1 MAQMPDLTGPGVRLS
16 DPLTLPC
23 GLTLPNRIVKAAM
36 TEALADGDN
45 NPTQRL
51 DRLYEQFAAG
61 GPGMLLTGN
70 VMVDR
75 RHLERAR
82 NVVVDGATDRTA
94 LRRYAAACVS
104 VPTIVQVSHP
114 GRQTTRVVQPRPVG
128 PSRAAAVGMAGL
140 FAKPRGLTLAEIADL
155 RRRFVDAGRSVVD
168 AGFAGVQVHA
178 AHGYLLSTFLS
189 PVLNQRQ
196 DAYGVDLFGRA
207 RLLLEIV
214 ADLREALPAS
224 AAVGVK
230 VNSRDTGE
238 HSAEAVEAL
247 VSVAGWLQTAGAD
260 FVEVSGGSYESPA
273 LLGLDRP
280 AGGSGGE
287 ATSEAYFNDAAAAVA
302 RETLV
307 PVLLTGGFR
316 TRAAMESTL
325 ASGTAA
331 LIGVGRPLAIDPT
344 LARKLLDGDVD
355 ELPRPAPRIGG
366 PKQVQQ
372 LLGAAANSGW
382 HRFQM
387 ERLGVG
393 RAPVRRLPAALAVAD
408 YVLRDGAQALVA
420 RRRRFAAADRLEAS
434 GHN

>member
-1 MAQMPDLTGPGVRLS
+1 MPDPTGPAVRLS

-23 GLTLPNRIVKAAM
+23 GLMLPNRIVKAAM
-36 TEALADGDN
+36 TEALADADN
-45 NPTQRL
+45 NPTPRL

-61 GPGMLLTGN
+61 RPGMLLTGN

-82 NVVVDGATDRTA
+82 NVVVDDATDREA
-94 LRRYAAACVS
+94 LRRYAAACAP
-104 VPTIVQVSHP
+104 VPTIVQISHP

-140 FAKPRGLTLAEIADL
+140 FAKPRGLSLSEIADL
-155 RRRFVDAGRSVVD
+155 RKRFVTAARMVVD

-214 ADLREALPAS
+214 ADLREALPDS

-260 FVEVSGGSYESPA
+260 FVEVSGGNYESPA

-280 AGGSGGE
+280 ADGNADS
-287 ATSEAYFNDAAAAVA
+287 SEAYFSDAAAAVA
-302 RETLV
+302 RETQV

-316 TRAAMESTL
+316 TRAAMEGALT
-325 ASGTAA
+325 AGTAS
-331 LIGVGRPLAIDPT
+331 LVGLGRPLALDPT
-344 LARKLLDGDVD
+344 LARKLLDGEVD

-366 PKQVQQ
+366 PQQVQK
-372 LLGAAANSGW
+372 LLGAAANTGW

-387 ERLGVG
+387 ERLGAG
-393 RAPVRRLPAALAVAD
+393 RVPVRRLPAVLAAAD
-408 YVLRDGAQALVA
+408 YVFRDGAQALVA
-420 RRRRFAAADRLEAS
+420 RRRRLATADRLDET
-434 GHN
+434 G